1 MLPLPPAVA
10 QWSNDAFI
18 RNAFLSKLRTVWL
31 AVGWAMVAGI
41 VWLSLT
47 PSPPKVDFEQSDKV
61 GHFLAYGSL
70 MFWFA
75 QLYVARRTTLAY
87 AFGFAAMGVALEFI
101 QGWTGYRDFEVY
113 DMLANGTGVAL
124 GWAAALLLPRIRL
137 I

>member
-1 MLPLPPAVA
+1 MRP
-10 QWSNDAFI
+10 
-18 RNAFLSKLRTVWL
+18 VWL
-31 AVGWAMVAGI
+31 ALGWGLVAAI

-70 MFWFA
+70 MFWFS
-75 QLYVARRTTLAY
+75 QLYVAPKTRLAY
-87 AFGFAAMGVALEFI
+87 AAGFAAMGVALEFI

-124 GWAAALLLPRIRL
+124 GWGAALILARVLPGERTRTR
-137 I
+137 